1 MTNLAQRALTGII
14 LVTVMICSIIYGPNG
29 FITLILI
36 VNFLGL
42 LEFYRLFNPYTFFPR
57 NMSGIILSMTSLITV
72 SIVLSGMSDWRILL
86 VNIPLA
92 FAIFITEL
100 FLKGKYPFHNLA
112 FIFLGIICVT
122 VPLCFFIALAILPLS
137 SGNYPYV
144 VLGYFFILWS
154 HDSGAYFAGKYFGKR
169 PLFLR
174 LSPKKTWEGSL
185 GGAVCVLMV
194 TFFVSRFF
202 PTLSWIQWLGMAL
215 IIIVAGTM
223 GDLIK
228 SLMKRSL
235 GIKDSGTILPGHG
248 GILDRF
254 DSLLGSAPFVFCY
267 LSLLKHA

>member
-1 MTNLAQRALTGII
+1 
-14 LVTVMICSIIYGPNG
+14 
-29 FITLILI
+29 
-36 VNFLGL
+36 
-42 LEFYRLFNPYTFFPR
+42 
-57 NMSGIILSMTSLITV
+57 
-72 SIVLSGMSDWRILL
+72 
-86 VNIPLA
+86 
-92 FAIFITEL
+92 
-100 FLKGKYPFHNLA
+100 
-112 FIFLGIICVT
+112 
-122 VPLCFFIALAILPLS
+122 
-137 SGNYPYV
+137 
-144 VLGYFFILWS
+144 
-154 HDSGAYFAGKYFGKR
+154 
-169 PLFLR
+169 
-174 LSPKKTWEGSL
+174 
-185 GGAVCVLMV
+185 MV